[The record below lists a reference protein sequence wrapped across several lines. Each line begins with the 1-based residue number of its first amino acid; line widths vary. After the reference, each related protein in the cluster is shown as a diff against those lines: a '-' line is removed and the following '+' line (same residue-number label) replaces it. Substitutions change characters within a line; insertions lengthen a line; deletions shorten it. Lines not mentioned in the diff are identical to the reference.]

1 MIERFYDPA
10 SGTLE
15 YMGHDLKSLNVHW
28 YRDQIGYVGQEP
40 TLFNETIA
48 KNIAYGAP
56 DATQAEIEDAA
67 KQANAHTFITSF
79 ANGYQTSVGERGG
92 QLSGGQKQRVAIARA
107 LVKKPKVLI
116 LDEATSALDSES
128 EAIVQAALD
137 KLMESREH
145 TTLVI
150 AHRLSTIA
158 NADKIAFIAEGRVLE
173 YGTPSELLQKKHGRY
188 RRLVES
194 QKRGATLEQL
204 LAKQKKDNKEEDE
217 EEEEVDEDAKNEEE
231 EDKET
236 KAFNA
241 KRARQLASP
250 DVSFML
256 LGSVGAI
263 MAGGV
268 FPVWGILF
276 ARKLAIALTIFWFP
290 RCFCHGRS
298 S

>member
-10 SGTLE
+10 SGSLE

-56 DATQAEIEDAA
+56 NATQAEIEDAA
-67 KQANAHTFITSF
+67 KQANAHMFIKSF

-137 KLMESREH
+137 KLMQSRDH

-158 NADKIAFIAEGRVLE
+158 NADKIAFIADGKVVE
-173 YGTPSELLQKKHGRY
+173 YGTPTELLQKKHGRY
-188 RRLVES
+188 KRLVES
-194 QKRGATLEQL
+194 QKRGATLETL
-204 LAKQKKDNKEEDE
+204 LAKQKRDTKE
-217 EEEEVDEDAKNEEE
+217 EEEEADEDEDGKKEEE
-231 EDKET
+231 EEET
-236 KAFNA
+236 RAFDA
-241 KRARQLASP
+241 KRARQLAKP
-250 DVSFML
+250 DVSYML
-256 LGSVGAI
+256 LGSIGAI

-276 ARKLAIALTIFWFP
+276 ARKLNQCCFTLSLVLLAGTCHLTA
-290 RCFCHGRS
+290 
-298 S
+298 

>member
-10 SGTLE
+10 SGSLE

-56 DATQAEIEDAA
+56 NATQAEIEDAA
-67 KQANAHTFITSF
+67 KQANAHTFIKSF

-137 KLMESREH
+137 KLMESRDH

-158 NADKIAFIAEGRVLE
+158 SADKIAFIAEGKVLE

-204 LAKQKKDNKEEDE
+204 LAKQKKDGKEEEDDE
-217 EEEEVDEDAKNEEE
+217 EKVDEDAKKEEE
-231 EDKET
+231 EEET
-236 KAFNA
+236 KAFDA
-241 KRARQLASP
+241 KRARQLAAP

-276 ARKLAIALTIFWFP
+276 ARKCQLLLP
-290 RCFCHGRS
+290 GVG
-298 S
+298 